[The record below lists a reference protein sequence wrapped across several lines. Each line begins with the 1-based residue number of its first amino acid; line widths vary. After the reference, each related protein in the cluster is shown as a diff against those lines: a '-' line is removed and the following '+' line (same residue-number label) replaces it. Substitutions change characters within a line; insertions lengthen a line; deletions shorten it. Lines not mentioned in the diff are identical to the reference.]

1 MAADDHG
8 LCVMV
13 ATDELA
19 GLNEEAASRLGGAA
33 SLHELEELE
42 TEYLGR
48 SRGRL
53 SLLMQGLRTL
63 PPEQKPVVGQR
74 LNAIKREIEALI
86 VRRRAE
92 LAAEET
98 ERRLRAEAIDI
109 TLPGRAP
116 AVGRRHP
123 LTATFDRVTEIMV
136 GLGFRMVDGPEV
148 EHYNYNYA
156 ALNFPEEHP
165 AMDEQASFYVAEQL
179 LLRTQTTALQGRVM
193 PSLAPPFR
201 IFTLGR
207 CFRYEAVDATH
218 SHTFHQ
224 VDAFLVDRKVSLADL
239 KGTLH
244 LLARELFGQDVV
256 MRFRPDFF
264 PFVEPGVEV
273 AIRRGAGWLELGGAG
288 MIHPNVLR
296 GVGLDPEE
304 WTGYAF
310 GLGLDRMPMLRYGID
325 DIRLF
330 FENDLRLLRQF

>member
-1 MAADDHG
+1 MA
-8 LCVMV
+8 
-13 ATDELA
+13 DELA
-19 GLNEEAASRLGGAA
+19 RLQVEAGARIDAAA
-33 SLHELEELE
+33 SLGDLEALE
-42 TEYLGR
+42 IEYLGSKGRVTTLLR
-48 SRGRL
+48 SIG
-53 SLLMQGLRTL
+53 SLPAEER
-63 PPEQKPVVGQR
+63 PRFGQR
-74 LNAIKREIEALI
+74 VNAAKAELNERIE
-86 VRRRAE
+86 RRRGE
-92 LAAEET
+92 LAAQEM
-98 ERRLRAEAIDI
+98 ERRLRAETVDI

-123 LTATFDRVTEIMV
+123 LTTTFDRVSEIMV

-148 EHYNYNYA
+148 EEYEYNYA

-165 AMDEQASFYVAEQL
+165 AMDEQASFYVAEKL

-244 LLARELFGQDVV
+244 LLAREVFGQEVV

-273 AIRRGAGWLELGGAG
+273 AIQRGQGWLEWGGAG

-304 WTGYAF
+304 WSGFAF
-310 GLGLDRMPMLRYGID
+310 GLGLDRVPMLQHGID
-325 DIRLF
+325 DIRLL
-330 FENDLRLLRQF
+330 FENDLRLLQHF

>member
-1 MAADDHG
+1 MTLVADN
-8 LCVMV
+8 LTRLS
-13 ATDELA
+13 A
-19 GLNEEAASRLGGAA
+19 EAVSRVGGAA
-33 SLHELEELE
+33 SLDELEALE

-48 SRGRL
+48 SHGKIAALMRGI
-53 SLLMQGLRTL
+53 GTL
-63 PPEQKPVVGQR
+63 PAAERPAFGQR
-74 LNAIKREIEALI
+74 VNAAK
-86 VRRRAE
+86 AE
-92 LAAEET
+92 LTEQIERKRGELSAGDL

-123 LTATFDRVTEIMV
+123 LTTTFDRVTEIMV
-136 GLGFRMVDGPEV
+136 GLGFEMVDGPEV
-148 EHYNYNYA
+148 EHYDYNYA

-165 AMDEQASFYVAEQL
+165 AMDEQASFYVAEKL
-179 LLRTQTTALQGRVM
+179 LLRTQTTALQGREM
-193 PSLAPPFR
+193 PSRTPPFR

-224 VDAFLVDRKVSLADL
+224 VDAFMVDRHVSLADL

-273 AIRRGAGWLELGGAG
+273 AIQRGSGWLELGGAG

-304 WTGYAF
+304 WSGYAF
-310 GLGLDRMPMLRYGID
+310 GLGLDRMPMIQHGID
-325 DIRLF
+325 DIRLLF
-330 FENDLRLLRQF
+330 DNDLRFLRQF

>member
-1 MAADDHG
+1 
-8 LCVMV
+8 V
-13 ATDELA
+13 ADELA
-19 GLNEEAASRLGGAA
+19 RLHAEASTRIGAA
-33 SLHELEELE
+33 ATMGDLEALE

-48 SRGRL
+48 KGSITTLMRSIG
-53 SLLMQGLRTL
+53 SLPTEDR
-63 PPEQKPVVGQR
+63 PRFGQR
-74 LNAIKREIEALI
+74 VNAAKAELNERIE
-86 VRRRAE
+86 RRRGE
-92 LAAEET
+92 LAAAEMEQ
-98 ERRLRAEAIDI
+98 RLRAEAIDI

-123 LTATFDRVTEIMV
+123 LTTTFDRVSEIMV

-148 EHYNYNYA
+148 EEYEYNYA
-156 ALNFPEEHP
+156 LLNFPEEHP
-165 AMDEQASFYVAEQL
+165 AMDEQASFYVAEKL

-193 PSLAPPFR
+193 PSLTPPFR

-244 LLARELFGQDVV
+244 LLARELFGQEVV

-273 AIRRGAGWLELGGAG
+273 AIQRGQGWLEWGGAG

-304 WTGYAF
+304 WSGYAF
-310 GLGLDRMPMLRYGID
+310 GLGLDRVPMLQHGID
-325 DIRLF
+325 DIRLL
-330 FENDLRLLRQF
+330 FENDLRLLQQF